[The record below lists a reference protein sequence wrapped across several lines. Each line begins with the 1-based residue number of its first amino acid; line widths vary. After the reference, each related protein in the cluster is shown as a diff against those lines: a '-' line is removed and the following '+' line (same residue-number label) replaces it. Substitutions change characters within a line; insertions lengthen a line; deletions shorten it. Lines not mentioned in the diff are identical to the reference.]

1 MKRSSPRMNPPI
13 ETAASRDP
21 RVHPSIED
29 GVVQA
34 STEAIGGPLGQ
45 RIRRYAPPVL
55 RILIVLAAAGYLIG
69 YLLDYSCVAG
79 GWASPDR
86 YEQLCYSDI
95 PALFGFRGFAEGYLP
110 YIQTPPGGQPL
121 EYPVLTG
128 IFMWIASIVSTPIA
142 NVLGVDPTVA
152 FFDVNVIGLVPFLL
166 VAVIATALT
175 VRHRPWDA
183 AMVALAPTMIL
194 GATINWDLIP
204 IALTALAMLAWSR
217 NRPGWA
223 GVALGLAI
231 AAKFYPVL
239 LLGAFAILALR
250 TAKWRPSITLLVS
263 TVAAWVLVNIPFAIA
278 NTEGWWY
285 FYSFNSQR
293 GVDFGSIWY
302 AASVLG
308 FPAVPA
314 DALNTVATGTFLL
327 LFAGIAVLSLTTKR
341 RPRLAQVAFLVIAA
355 FVLSGKV
362 YSPQYVLWLVPLAV
376 MARPRWRD
384 FLIWQV
390 GEIVYFFAI
399 WWHLAGYEVEDAK
412 ALGVELYAVATFIH
426 VAATVYFAVMVI
438 RDMLE
443 PQHDPVRTDGVAAD
457 LDDPGGG
464 PFDGA
469 PDAFTL
475 NRRMDVAR
483 DRATTARAPHRSAR

>member
-1 MKRSSPRMNPPI
+1 MPRPSS
-13 ETAASRDP
+13 DP
-21 RVHPSIED
+21 RVRPSVED
-29 GVVQA
+29 EVVRA
-34 STEAIGGPLGQ
+34 STEALGGPLG
-45 RIRRYAPPVL
+45 RHIDRFAPPWSVL
-55 RILIVLAAAGYLIG
+55 RILILLAAGGYLVG
-69 YLLDYSCVAG
+69 YVLDYSCIAG

-110 YIQTPPGGQPL
+110 YLQTPPGGQPL

-128 IFMWIASIVSTPIA
+128 IFMWFASILATPIA
-142 NVLGVDPTVA
+142 EILGIDATVA
-152 FFDVNVIGLVPFLL
+152 FFDVNVIGLLPFLL
-166 VAVIATALT
+166 IAVIATALT

-217 NRPGWA
+217 SKPGWA
-223 GVALGLAI
+223 GVALGLAV
-231 AAKFYPVL
+231 AAKFYPIL

-250 TAKWRPSITLLVS
+250 TAKWRPSLVLLGA
-263 TVAAWVLVNIPFAIA
+263 TVATWVLVNIPFAIA

-285 FYSFNSQR
+285 FYSFNSER

-308 FPAVPA
+308 APTVPA
-314 DALNTVATGTFLL
+314 DALNVVATGSFAL
-327 LFAGIAVLSLTTKR
+327 LFALIALLSLATKR

-362 YSPQYVLWLVPLAV
+362 YSPQYVLWLVPLAA

-390 GEIVYFFAI
+390 GEVVYFAAI
-399 WWHLAGYEVEDAK
+399 WWHLAGYGIEDAK
-412 ALGVELYAVATFIH
+412 ALGVELYAIATFIH

-438 RDMLE
+438 RDMVE
-443 PQHDPVRTDGVAAD
+443 PEHDPVRTDGIAAD
-457 LDDPGGG
+457 ADDPGGG

-469 PDAFTL
+469 PDVFTIPT
-475 NRRMDVAR
+475 RT
-483 DRATTARAPHRSAR
+483 ATN

>member
-1 MKRSSPRMNPPI
+1 M
-13 ETAASRDP
+13 EDP
-21 RVHPSIED
+21 
-29 GVVQA
+29 VVRA
-34 STEAIGGPLGQ
+34 STNIVGGPLGQ
-45 RIRRYAPPVL
+45 RIRRFAPPWTTL
-55 RILIVLAAAGYLIG
+55 RLLILLAAGG
-69 YLLDYSCVAG
+69 YLLGYLVDYSCVAG

-95 PALFGFRGFAEGYLP
+95 PALFGFRGFAEGFIP
-110 YIQTPPGGQPL
+110 YVQTPPGGQPL

-128 IFMWIASIVSTPIA
+128 IFMWLASIIATPVA
-142 NVLGVDPTVA
+142 EVLGIDATVA
-152 FFDVNVIGLVPFLL
+152 FFDVNVIGLLPFLL
-166 VAVIATALT
+166 IAVIATALT

-217 NRPGWA
+217 NKPGWA
-223 GVALGLAI
+223 GLALGLAV

-250 TAKWRPSITLLVS
+250 TAKWRPAFILLAS
-263 TVAAWVLVNIPFAIA
+263 TVGTWVLVNAPFAIA

-302 AASVLG
+302 ASSVLG
-308 FPAVPA
+308 VPAVPA
-314 DALNTVATGTFLL
+314 DALNTVATGTFLM
-327 LFAGIAVLSLTTKR
+327 LFVLIAVLSLAINR

-362 YSPQYVLWLVPLAV
+362 YSPQYVLWLVPLAA

-384 FLIWQV
+384 FLIWQA
-390 GEIVYFFAI
+390 GEVVYFVAI
-399 WWHLAGYEVEDAK
+399 WWHLAGYGVEDAK
-412 ALGVELYAVATFIH
+412 ALGVELYAIATFIH

-438 RDMLE
+438 RDMIE
-443 PQHDPVRTDGVAAD
+443 PAHDPVRTDGVAAD
-457 LDDPGGG
+457 ADDPGGG
-464 PFDGA
+464 PFDNA

-475 NRRMDVAR
+475 SPR
-483 DRATTARAPHRSAR
+483 TANN

>member
-1 MKRSSPRMNPPI
+1 MVAMSGAQTRRTTTTNAPTRSDPI
-13 ETAASRDP
+13 AAASSARFGGVIGDHVR
-21 RVHPSIED
+21 RVS
-29 GVVQA
+29 
-34 STEAIGGPLGQ
+34 
-45 RIRRYAPPVL
+45 PPWNVL
-55 RILIVLAAAGYLIG
+55 RTLILLTTAGYFVG

-95 PALFGFRGFAEGYLP
+95 PALFGYRGFAEGFIPYL
-110 YIQTPPGGQPL
+110 QTPPGGQPL

-128 IFMWIASIVSTPIA
+128 VFMWIASLLATPISDLLGFEPVVGFFDL
-142 NVLGVDPTVA
+142 NVLGLFA
-152 FFDVNVIGLVPFLL
+152 FLL

-204 IALTALAMLAWSR
+204 IALTALAMLAWAR
-217 NRPGWA
+217 NKPGWA

-250 TAKWRPSITLLVS
+250 TAKWRPSFVLLGA
-263 TVAAWVLVNIPFAIA
+263 TAGTWALVNIPFAIA

-285 FYSFNSQR
+285 FYSFNSDR

-308 FPAVPA
+308 VPAVPA

-327 LFAGIAVLSLTTKR
+327 GFVAIAVLSLATKR
-341 RPRLAQVAFLVIAA
+341 RPRLAQVAFLVIAV

-362 YSPQYVLWLVPLAV
+362 YSPQYVLWLVPLAA
-376 MARPRWRD
+376 MARPKWRD
-384 FLIWQV
+384 FLIWQL
-390 GEIVYFFAI
+390 GEVVYFGAI
-399 WWHLAGYEVEDAK
+399 WWHLAGYDVEDAK
-412 ALGVELYAVATFIH
+412 ALGVELYAVATFVH
-426 VAATVYFAVMVI
+426 VAATVYFMVMVI
-438 RDMLE
+438 RDMVN
-443 PQHDPVRTDGVAAD
+443 PQHDPVRTDGIED
-457 LDDPGGG
+457 DNDDPGGG
-464 PFDGA
+464 PFDHA
-469 PDAFTL
+469 PDAVTIA
-475 NRRMDVAR
+475 AR
-483 DRATTARAPHRSAR
+483 EPATKVRSTTGRAPRRNARS

>member
-1 MKRSSPRMNPPI
+1 MPRSSSRGSTKNNDDVIARPSVEDPI
-13 ETAASRDP
+13 IT
-21 RVHPSIED
+21 
-29 GVVQA
+29 A
-34 STEAIGGPLGQ
+34 STEAIGGPLGA
-45 RIRRYAPPVL
+45 RVRRFAPPWNTLRVL
-55 RILIVLAAAGYLIG
+55 IALAAGGYLLG
-69 YLLDYSCVAG
+69 YVLDYSCVSS

-95 PALFGFRGFAEGYLP
+95 PALYGFRGFAEGYLP
-110 YIQTPPGGQPL
+110 YLQTPPGGQPL
-121 EYPVLTG
+121 EYPVVTG
-128 IFMWIASIVSTPIA
+128 IFMWLASLVTTPIA
-142 NVLGVDPTVA
+142 ELLGIDATVA
-152 FFDVNVIGLVPFLL
+152 FFDVNILGLLPFLL
-166 VAVIATALT
+166 IAVVATALT

-217 NRPGWA
+217 DKPGWA
-223 GVALGLAI
+223 GVALGFAI

-239 LLGAFAILALR
+239 LLGAVAILALR
-250 TAKWRPSITLLVS
+250 TGKWRPWFVLLGSSIAT
-263 TVAAWVLVNIPFAIA
+263 WVLVNIPFAIA

-293 GVDFGSIWY
+293 GVDFGSVWY
-302 AASVLG
+302 ASSVLG
-308 FPAVPA
+308 VPAVPP
-314 DALNTVATGTFLL
+314 DVLNVVASGTFLVL
-327 LFAGIAVLSLTTKR
+327 VIGIAVLVLATRR

-362 YSPQYVLWLVPLAV
+362 YSPQYVLWLVPLAA

-384 FLIWQV
+384 FLIWQFGQV
-390 GEIVYFFAI
+390 IYFAAI
-399 WWHLAGYEVEDAK
+399 WWHLAGYGVEGAK
-412 ALGVELYAVATFIH
+412 ALGVELYAIATFIH

-438 RDMLE
+438 RDMLD
-443 PQHDPVRTDGVAAD
+443 PQHDPVRTDGITAD
-457 LDDPGGG
+457 TDDPGGG

-475 NRRMDVAR
+475 HPRTR
-483 DRATTARAPHRSAR
+483 TK

>member
-1 MKRSSPRMNPPI
+1 MR
-13 ETAASRDP
+13 
-21 RVHPSIED
+21 
-29 GVVQA
+29 A
-34 STEAIGGPLGQ
+34 STNIVGGPLGQ
-45 RIRRYAPPVL
+45 RIRRFAPPWTTL
-55 RILIVLAAAGYLIG
+55 RLLILLAAGG
-69 YLLDYSCVAG
+69 YLLGYLVDYSCVVG

-95 PALFGFRGFAEGYLP
+95 PALFGFRGFAEGFIP
-110 YIQTPPGGQPL
+110 YVQTPPGGQPL

-128 IFMWIASIVSTPIA
+128 IFMWLASIIATPVA
-142 NVLGVDPTVA
+142 EVLGIDATVA
-152 FFDVNVIGLVPFLL
+152 FFDVNVIGLLPFLL
-166 VAVIATALT
+166 IAVIATALT

-217 NRPGWA
+217 NKPGWA
-223 GVALGLAI
+223 GLALGLAV

-250 TAKWRPSITLLVS
+250 TAKWRPAFILLAS
-263 TVAAWVLVNIPFAIA
+263 TVGTWVLVNAPFAIA

-302 AASVLG
+302 ASSVLG
-308 FPAVPA
+308 VPAVPA
-314 DALNTVATGTFLL
+314 DALNTVATGTFLM
-327 LFAGIAVLSLTTKR
+327 LFVLIAVLSLAINR

-362 YSPQYVLWLVPLAV
+362 YSPQYVLWLVPLAA

-384 FLIWQV
+384 FLIWQA
-390 GEIVYFFAI
+390 GEVVYFVAI
-399 WWHLAGYEVEDAK
+399 WWHLAGYGVEDAK
-412 ALGVELYAVATFIH
+412 ALGVELYAIATFIH

-438 RDMLE
+438 RDMIE
-443 PQHDPVRTDGVAAD
+443 PAHDPVRTDGVAAD
-457 LDDPGGG
+457 ADDPGGG
-464 PFDGA
+464 PFDNA

-475 NRRMDVAR
+475 SPR
-483 DRATTARAPHRSAR
+483 TANN

>member
-1 MKRSSPRMNPPI
+1 MPRPSSTR
-13 ETAASRDP
+13 ASHKNDALIKKNALAR
-21 RVHPSIED
+21 PSRED
-29 GVVQA
+29 EIVRA
-34 STEAIGGPLGQ
+34 STDFLGGPLGQ
-45 RIRRYAPPVL
+45 RIRRFAPPWSTL
-55 RILIVLAAAGYLIG
+55 RILILLAAGGYLLG

-110 YIQTPPGGQPL
+110 YLQTPPGGQPL

-128 IFMWIASIVSTPIA
+128 IFMWLSSIIATPIA
-142 NVLGVDPTVA
+142 EILGIDATVA
-152 FFDVNVIGLVPFLL
+152 FFNVNVIGLLPFLL
-166 VAVIATALT
+166 IAVIATALT

-217 NRPGWA
+217 NKPGWA

-231 AAKFYPVL
+231 AAKFYPAL

-250 TAKWRPSITLLVS
+250 TAKWRPSVVLLA
-263 TVAAWVLVNIPFAIA
+263 TTIGTWVLVNAPFAIA
-278 NTEGWWY
+278 NREGWWY

-302 AASVLG
+302 ASSVLG
-308 FPAVPA
+308 VPAIPA
-314 DALNTVATGTFLL
+314 DALNTVATGTFLF
-327 LFAGIAVLSLTTKR
+327 LFVLIAVLSLATKR

-362 YSPQYVLWLVPLAV
+362 YSPQYVLWLVPLAA

-384 FLIWQV
+384 FLIWQAGQV
-390 GEIVYFFAI
+390 VYFFAI
-399 WWHLAGYEVEDAK
+399 WWHLAGYGIEDAK

-426 VAATVYFAVMVI
+426 VASTICFAVMVI
-438 RDMLE
+438 RDMVNPE
-443 PQHDPVRTDGVAAD
+443 HDPVRTDGIAAD
-457 LDDPGGG
+457 QDDPGGG
-464 PFDGA
+464 PFDNA
-469 PDAFTL
+469 PDAFTI
-475 NRRMDVAR
+475 RGRESVTR
-483 DRATTARAPHRSAR
+483 

>member
-1 MKRSSPRMNPPI
+1 MPRPSS
-13 ETAASRDP
+13 DP
-21 RVHPSIED
+21 RVRPSVED
-29 GVVQA
+29 EVVRA
-34 STEAIGGPLGQ
+34 STDALGGPLG
-45 RIRRYAPPVL
+45 RHIDRFAPPWSVL
-55 RILIVLAAAGYLIG
+55 RILIMLAAGGYLVG
-69 YLLDYSCVAG
+69 YVLDYSCIAG

-110 YIQTPPGGQPL
+110 YLQTPPGGQPL

-128 IFMWIASIVSTPIA
+128 IFMWFASILATPIA
-142 NVLGVDPTVA
+142 EILGIDATVA
-152 FFDVNVIGLVPFLL
+152 FFDVNVIGLLPFLL
-166 VAVIATALT
+166 IAVIATALT

-217 NRPGWA
+217 SKPGWA
-223 GVALGLAI
+223 GVALGLAV
-231 AAKFYPVL
+231 AAKFYPIL

-250 TAKWRPSITLLVS
+250 TAKWRPSLVLLGA
-263 TVAAWVLVNIPFAIA
+263 TVATWVLVNIPFAIA

-285 FYSFNSQR
+285 FYSFNSER

-308 FPAVPA
+308 APTVPA
-314 DALNTVATGTFLL
+314 DVLNVVATGSFVL
-327 LFAGIAVLSLTTKR
+327 LFALIAVLSLATKR

-362 YSPQYVLWLVPLAV
+362 YSPQYVLWLVPLAA

-390 GEIVYFFAI
+390 GEVVYFAAI
-399 WWHLAGYEVEDAK
+399 WWHLAGYGIEDAK
-412 ALGVELYAVATFIH
+412 ALGVELYAIATFIH

-438 RDMLE
+438 RDMVE
-443 PQHDPVRTDGVAAD
+443 PEHDPVRTDGIAAD
-457 LDDPGGG
+457 ADDPGGG

-469 PDAFTL
+469 PDVFTIPT
-475 NRRMDVAR
+475 RT
-483 DRATTARAPHRSAR
+483 ATN

>member
-1 MKRSSPRMNPPI
+1 MPRPSSGKASQAKNDDARVRPGLEDPI
-13 ETAASRDP
+13 VR
-21 RVHPSIED
+21 
-29 GVVQA
+29 A
-34 STEAIGGPLGQ
+34 STGIVGGRLGSN
-45 RIRRYAPPVL
+45 IRRIAPPWNVL
-55 RILIVLAAAGYLIG
+55 RVLILLAAGGYLLG

-110 YIQTPPGGQPL
+110 YVQTPPGGQPL

-128 IFMWIASIVSTPIA
+128 LFMWLASIITTPLA
-142 NVLGVDPTVA
+142 ELLGMDATVA
-152 FFDVNVIGLVPFLL
+152 FFNVNVLGLLPFLL

-204 IALTALAMLAWSR
+204 IALTALAMLAWARSK
-217 NRPGWA
+217 PGWA

-239 LLGAFAILALR
+239 ILGAFAILALR
-250 TAKWRPSITLLVS
+250 TAKWRPSLILLGS
-263 TVAAWVLVNIPFAIA
+263 TVATWVLVNAPFAIA

-285 FYSFNSQR
+285 FYSFNSER
-293 GVDFGSIWY
+293 GVDFGSLWY
-302 AASVLG
+302 ASSVLG
-308 FPAVPA
+308 VPAVPA

-327 LFAGIAVLSLTTKR
+327 LFALIAVLSLATKR

-362 YSPQYVLWLVPLAV
+362 YSPQYVLWLVPLAA

-384 FLIWQV
+384 FLIWQAGQV
-390 GEIVYFFAI
+390 VYFLAI
-399 WWHLAGYEVEDAK
+399 WWHLVGYDDPDGK
-412 ALGVELYAVATFIH
+412 SLSVELYAVATFVHI
-426 VAATVYFAVMVI
+426 ATTVYFAVMVI
-438 RDMLE
+438 RDMIN
-443 PQHDPVRTDGVAAD
+443 PAHDPVRTDGVAAD
-457 LDDPGGG
+457 ADDPGGG
-464 PFDGA
+464 PFDNA
-469 PDAFTL
+469 ADAFTL
-475 NRRMDVAR
+475 HPRTAENNAR
-483 DRATTARAPHRSAR
+483 TSKSTARTAKK

>member
-1 MKRSSPRMNPPI
+1 MARPSS
-13 ETAASRDP
+13 DP
-21 RVHPSIED
+21 RVRPSIED
-29 GVVQA
+29 EVVRA
-34 STEAIGGPLGQ
+34 STGALGGPLG
-45 RIRRYAPPVL
+45 RHIDRFAPPWSVL
-55 RILIVLAAAGYLIG
+55 RILILLAAGGYLVG

-110 YIQTPPGGQPL
+110 YLQTPPGGQPL

-128 IFMWIASIVSTPIA
+128 IFMWLASIVATPIA
-142 NVLGVDPTVA
+142 EILGIDATVA
-152 FFDVNVIGLVPFLL
+152 FFDVNVIGLLPFLL

-175 VRHRPWDA
+175 VSHRPWDA

-223 GVALGLAI
+223 GVALGLAV
-231 AAKFYPVL
+231 AAKFYPIL

-250 TAKWRPSITLLVS
+250 TAKWRPSFVLLGS
-263 TVAAWVLVNIPFAIA
+263 TIATWVLVNIPFAIA

-285 FYSFNSQR
+285 FYSFNSER

-308 FPAVPA
+308 APGVPA
-314 DALNTVATGTFLL
+314 EALNVIATGSFLL
-327 LFAGIAVLSLTTKR
+327 LFALIALLSLTTKR

-362 YSPQYVLWLVPLAV
+362 YSPQYVLWLVPLAA

-384 FLIWQV
+384 FLIWQA
-390 GEIVYFFAI
+390 GEVVYFAAI
-399 WWHLAGYEVEDAK
+399 WWHLAGYGVEDAK

-426 VAATVYFAVMVI
+426 VAATVFFAAMVI
-438 RDMLE
+438 RDMIE

-457 LDDPGGG
+457 ADDPGGG
-464 PFDGA
+464 PFDHA
-469 PDAFTL
+469 PDALTL
-475 NRRMDVAR
+475 SPRTAKK
-483 DRATTARAPHRSAR
+483 TTRTAKN

>member
-1 MKRSSPRMNPPI
+1 MPRPSSD
-13 ETAASRDP
+13 SRV
-21 RVHPSIED
+21 RPSIED
-29 GVVQA
+29 EIVRA
-34 STEAIGGPLGQ
+34 STGALGGPLG
-45 RIRRYAPPVL
+45 RHIDRFAPPWSVL
-55 RILIVLAAAGYLIG
+55 RILILLAAGSYLVG

-110 YIQTPPGGQPL
+110 YLQTPPGGQPL

-128 IFMWIASIVSTPIA
+128 IFMWLASIVATPIA
-142 NVLGVDPTVA
+142 EILGIDATVA
-152 FFDVNVIGLVPFLL
+152 FFDVNVIGLLPFLL

-204 IALTALAMLAWSR
+204 IALTALAMLAWPR

-223 GVALGLAI
+223 GVALGLAV
-231 AAKFYPVL
+231 AAKFYPIL

-250 TAKWRPSITLLVS
+250 TAKWRPSFVLLGS
-263 TVAAWVLVNIPFAIA
+263 TIATWVLVNTPFAIA

-285 FYSFNSQR
+285 FYSFNSER

-308 FPAVPA
+308 APGVPA
-314 DALNTVATGTFLL
+314 EALNVVATSTFLL
-327 LFAGIAVLSLTTKR
+327 LFALIAVLSLATKR

-362 YSPQYVLWLVPLAV
+362 YSPQYVLWLVPLAA

-384 FLIWQV
+384 FLIWQA
-390 GEIVYFFAI
+390 GEVVYFAAI
-399 WWHLAGYEVEDAK
+399 WWHLAGYGIEDAK
-412 ALGVELYAVATFIH
+412 ALGVELYALATFIH
-426 VAATVYFAVMVI
+426 VAATVFFAAMVI
-438 RDMLE
+438 RDMIE
-443 PQHDPVRTDGVAAD
+443 PEHDPVRNDGVAAD
-457 LDDPGGG
+457 ADDPGGG
-464 PFDGA
+464 PFDHA

-475 NRRMDVAR
+475 SPR
-483 DRATTARAPHRSAR
+483 TAKKSTRTAKA

>member
-1 MKRSSPRMNPPI
+1 MPRPSS
-13 ETAASRDP
+13 DP
-21 RVHPSIED
+21 RVRPSVED
-29 GVVQA
+29 EVVRA
-34 STEAIGGPLGQ
+34 STDALGGPLG
-45 RIRRYAPPVL
+45 RHIDRFAPPWSVL
-55 RILIVLAAAGYLIG
+55 RILILLAAGGYLVG
-69 YLLDYSCVAG
+69 YVLDYSCIAG

-110 YIQTPPGGQPL
+110 YLQTPPGGQPL

-128 IFMWIASIVSTPIA
+128 IFMWFASILATPIA
-142 NVLGVDPTVA
+142 EILGIDATVA
-152 FFDVNVIGLVPFLL
+152 FFDVNVIGLLPFLL
-166 VAVIATALT
+166 IAVIATALT

-217 NRPGWA
+217 SKPGWA
-223 GVALGLAI
+223 GVALGLAV
-231 AAKFYPVL
+231 AAKFYPIL

-250 TAKWRPSITLLVS
+250 TAKWRPSLVLLGA
-263 TVAAWVLVNIPFAIA
+263 TVATWVLVNIPFAIA

-285 FYSFNSQR
+285 FYSFNSER

-308 FPAVPA
+308 APTVPA
-314 DALNTVATGTFLL
+314 DVLNVVATGSFVL
-327 LFAGIAVLSLTTKR
+327 LFALIAVLSLATKR

-362 YSPQYVLWLVPLAV
+362 YSPQYVLWLVPLAA

-390 GEIVYFFAI
+390 GEVVYFAAI
-399 WWHLAGYEVEDAK
+399 WWHLAGYGIEDAK
-412 ALGVELYAVATFIH
+412 ALGVELYAIATFIH

-438 RDMLE
+438 RDMVE
-443 PQHDPVRTDGVAAD
+443 PEHDPVRTDGIAAD
-457 LDDPGGG
+457 ADDPGGG

-469 PDAFTL
+469 PDVFTL
-475 NRRMDVAR
+475 STRT
-483 DRATTARAPHRSAR
+483 ATN